1 LLLMVKVESRLCI
14 YRSRRERKFMLKE
27 IVVNVGEEETR
38 VAVLED
44 RVPVEI
50 YLERSL
56 NQRLVGNIF
65 KGRVENVLPGMQA
78 AFVNIGLEKNAFLYV
93 EDALPARLPDGSSS
107 GGSALGANICDI
119 LKQGQEILVQIVK
132 EPIGTKGPR
141 VTTHITLPGRYLV
154 LMPTV
159 DYIGISRRIESE
171 KERER
176 LRELAARVKPE
187 GMGVIVRTVA
197 EGVEEDDLRQDI
209 TLLTKLWRKILSR
222 AAHGPVPNLVH
233 RDLEL
238 VQRILRDVF
247 TEDVDRLTLDSR
259 YEYEKVLDLLDITG
273 SRLKLKVF
281 LDERENIF
289 EDYGIEQEIEK
300 ALKRKVW
307 LKCGGYLVI
316 DQAEALTAIDV
327 NTGKYVGSTNLEDT
341 VLKTNLDAAR
351 EIARQLRLRNIG
363 GIIIVDFIDMNQEEH
378 RQQVLQ
384 VLEEEIKKD
393 KTKTNILGITQL
405 GLVEMTRKKV
415 RPSLSEVLQRPCP
428 YCEGRG
434 KVLSEETLGIHF
446 KNQISHMA
454 RQTLAQ
460 TILVEAHP
468 VVAAR
473 LIGSGGSNLRD
484 LESKT
489 GKNLYIRGSANHH
502 IESVTIRPLQD
513 NEDIQAHTLP
523 VKPGE
528 VLEVKVEEPH
538 VSNIN
543 DGIARVNGFIL
554 DIEGAGA
561 LVGETI
567 PVEVSKVFRTYA
579 KARPVRT

>member
-1 LLLMVKVESRLCI
+1 
-14 YRSRRERKFMLKE
+14 MLKE

-38 VAVLED
+38 VAVIED
-44 RVPVEI
+44 KLLVEI
-50 YLERSL
+50 YIERSI

-78 AFVNIGLEKNAFLYV
+78 AFVNVGLEKNAFLYV
-93 EDALPARLPDGSSS
+93 EDALPANSPDGS
-107 GGSALGANICDI
+107 GHAGYTLGANICDV

-176 LRELAARVKPE
+176 LKDLAARVKPE

-197 EGVEEDDLRQDI
+197 EGVEEEELRQDI
-209 TLLTKLWRKILSR
+209 ALLTKLWRKILSR
-222 AAHGPVPNLVH
+222 SAHGTVPNVVH

-247 TEDVDRLTLDSR
+247 TEDVDRLILDSR
-259 YEYEKVLDLLDITG
+259 YEYEKVLELQDI
-273 SRLKLKVF
+273 SNPRLKIKVF

-289 EDYGIEQEIEK
+289 EEYGIEQEIER
-300 ALKRKVW
+300 ALNHKIW

-327 NTGKYVGSTNLEDT
+327 NTGKYVGTTNLEDT
-341 VLKTNLDAAR
+341 VLKTNLEAAS
-351 EIARQLRLRNIG
+351 EIAHQLRLRKIG
-363 GIIIVDFIDMNQEEH
+363 GIIIVDFIDMVQEAH
-378 RQQVLQ
+378 RNEVLH
-384 VLEEEIKKD
+384 VLEEDIKKD

-415 RPSLSEVLQRPCP
+415 RPSLAEVLQKPCP
-428 YCEGRG
+428 YCDGRG
-434 KVLSEETLGIHF
+434 KVLSEETLGINF
-446 KNQISHMA
+446 KNQIYNAA
-454 RQTLAQ
+454 RQTTAE
-460 TILVEAHP
+460 TILVEANP
-468 VVAAR
+468 AVAAR
-473 LIGSGGSNLRD
+473 LIGSGGASLRD
-484 LESKT
+484 LETKT
-489 GKNLYIRGSANHH
+489 GKSLYIRGSTGHH
-502 IESVTIRPLQD
+502 IESVTIRPLHD
-513 NEDIQAHTLP
+513 SEEIQANTLP

-528 VLEVKVEEPH
+528 ILEVTVEEPH
-538 VSNIN
+538 VTNLN

-554 DIEGAGA
+554 DIEGAA
-561 LVGETI
+561 AFIGETI
-567 PVEVSKVFRTYA
+567 PVEVSKVYRTYA
-579 KARPVRT
+579 KARLV

>member
-1 LLLMVKVESRLCI
+1 
-14 YRSRRERKFMLKE
+14 MLKE

-44 RVPVEI
+44 KVLVEI
-50 YLERSL
+50 YIERSI

-93 EDALPARLPDGSSS
+93 EDALPSNSPEGS
-107 GGSALGANICDI
+107 GQTGYTLGANICDI
-119 LKQGQEILVQIVK
+119 LRQGQEIMVQIVK

-141 VTTHITLPGRYLV
+141 VTTHITLPGRFLV

-171 KERER
+171 RERER
-176 LRELAARVKPE
+176 LKDLANRVKPE
-187 GMGVIVRTVA
+187 GMGAIVRTVA
-197 EGVEEDDLRQDI
+197 EGIEEEELRQDI
-209 TLLTKLWRKILSR
+209 ALLTKLWRKILSR
-222 AAHGPVPNLVH
+222 SAHGTVPNVVH

-247 TEDVDRLTLDSR
+247 TEDVDRLILDSR
-259 YEYEKVLDLLDITG
+259 YEYEKVLEFIDI
-273 SRLKLKVF
+273 SDPRLKLKVF

-289 EDYGIEQEIEK
+289 TEYGIEQEIEK
-300 ALKRKVW
+300 ALKQKVW
-307 LKCGGYLVI
+307 LKCGGYLII
-316 DQAEALTAIDV
+316 DQCEALTVIDV
-327 NTGKYVGSTNLEDT
+327 NTGKYVGTTNLEDT
-341 VLKTNLDAAR
+341 VLKTNLEAAS
-351 EIARQLRLRNIG
+351 EIARQLRLRKIG
-363 GIIIVDFIDMNQEEH
+363 GIVIVDFIDMSEEAH
-378 RQQVLQ
+378 RNEVLQ
-384 VLEEEIKKD
+384 ALEEEIKKD

-415 RPSLSEVLQRPCP
+415 RPSLSEVLQKPCP

-434 KVLSEETLGIHF
+434 KVLSEETLGINY
-446 KNQISHMA
+446 KNQIYNVA
-454 RQTLAQ
+454 RQTTAQ
-460 TILVEAHP
+460 TILVEANP
-468 VVAAR
+468 LVAAR
-473 LIGSGGSNLRD
+473 LIGSGGASLRD

-489 GKNLYIRGSANHH
+489 GKSLYIRGSTSHH
-502 IESVTIRPLQD
+502 IESITIRPLQD
-513 NEDIQAHTLP
+513 NEEIHANTLP

-528 VLEVKVEEPH
+528 VLEVMVEEPH
-538 VSNIN
+538 VTNYH

-567 PVEVSKVFRTYA
+567 PVEVSKVYRTYA
-579 KARPVRT
+579 KARPVRI

>member
-1 LLLMVKVESRLCI
+1 MVEQSVVLYQRGKV
-14 YRSRRERKFMLKE
+14 FMFKE

-44 RVPVEI
+44 KLLMEI
-50 YLERSL
+50 FIERSV
-56 NQRLVGNIF
+56 NQRLAGNIF

-78 AFVNIGLEKNAFLYV
+78 AFVNVGLEKNAFLYV
-93 EDALPARLPDGSSS
+93 EDALPANSPDGSGHDSYT
-107 GGSALGANICDI
+107 LGTNICDI
-119 LKQGQEILVQIVK
+119 LKQGQEIMVQIVK

-159 DYIGISRRIESE
+159 DYIGISRRIETE
-171 KERER
+171 KERDR
-176 LRELAARVKPE
+176 LKELAAGVKPE

-197 EGVEEDDLRQDI
+197 EGVEEEELRQDI
-209 TLLTKLWRKILSR
+209 ALLTKLWRKILSR
-222 AAHGPVPNLVH
+222 ASHGTVPNVVH

-247 TEDVDRLTLDSR
+247 TEDVDRLILDSR
-259 YEYEKVLDLLDITG
+259 YEYEKVLELQDI
-273 SRLKLKVF
+273 SSPRLKLKVF

-289 EDYGIEQEIEK
+289 EEYGIEQEIER
-300 ALKRKVW
+300 ALNHKIW

-341 VLKTNLDAAR
+341 VLKTNLEAAK
-351 EIARQLRLRNIG
+351 EIAHQLRLRKIG
-363 GIIIVDFIDMNQEEH
+363 GIVIVDFIDMTQEAH
-378 RQQVLQ
+378 RNEVLQ

-415 RPSLSEVLQRPCP
+415 RPSLAEVLQKPCP

-434 KVLSEETLGIHF
+434 KVLSEETLGINF
-446 KNQISHMA
+446 KNQIYNAA
-454 RQTLAQ
+454 RQTTAQ
-460 TILVEAHP
+460 TILVEANP
-468 VVAAR
+468 AVAAR
-473 LIGSGGSNLRD
+473 LIGSGGASLRD
-484 LESKT
+484 LENKT
-489 GKNLYIRGSANHH
+489 GKSLYIRGSAGHH
-502 IESVTIRPLQD
+502 IESVTIRPLHD
-513 NEDIQAHTLP
+513 NEEIKANTLP
-523 VKPGE
+523 VELGD
-528 VLEVKVEEPH
+528 VLEVRVEEPH
-538 VSNIN
+538 MTNFN

-554 DIEGAGA
+554 DIEGAA
-561 LVGETI
+561 AFVGETI
-567 PVEVSKVFRTYA
+567 PVEVIKVYRTYA
-579 KARPVRT
+579 KARPVGT

>member
-1 LLLMVKVESRLCI
+1 
-14 YRSRRERKFMLKE
+14 MLKE

-44 RVPVEI
+44 NVPVEI
-50 YLERSL
+50 YIERSV

-93 EDALPARLPDGSSS
+93 EDALPARSPEVNEQ
-107 GGSALGANICDI
+107 GGTALGGANICDI
-119 LKQGQEILVQIVK
+119 LKQGQEVLVQIVK

-141 VTTHITLPGRYLV
+141 VTIHITLPGRYLV

-176 LRELAARVKPE
+176 LKELAARVKPE

-197 EGVEEDDLRQDI
+197 EGVEEEEFRQDI
-209 TLLTKLWRKILSR
+209 NMLTKLWRKILNR
-222 AAHGPVPNLVH
+222 AASRPSPNLVH

-247 TEDVDRLTLDSR
+247 TEDVDRLILDSR
-259 YEYEKVLDLLDITG
+259 YEYEKVLELLDVTDP
-273 SRLKLKVF
+273 KLKFKVF
-281 LDERENIF
+281 YDERENIF
-289 EDYGIEQEIEK
+289 EEYGIEQEIEK

-327 NTGKYVGSTNLEDT
+327 NTGKYVGTTNLEDT
-341 VLKTNLDAAR
+341 VLKTNLEAAQ
-351 EIARQLRLRNIG
+351 EIGRQLRLRNIG
-363 GIIIVDFIDMNQEEH
+363 GIIIVDFIDMAEESH

-384 VLEEEIKKD
+384 ALEAEIKRD

-415 RPSLSEVLQRPCP
+415 RPSLSEVLQKTCP

-434 KVLSEETLGIHF
+434 KVLSEETLGIQY
-446 KNQISHMA
+446 KNQIYNMA
-454 RQTLAQ
+454 RQTSAQ

-473 LIGSGGSNLRD
+473 LIGSGGANLKD
-484 LESKT
+484 LENKT
-489 GKNLYIRGSANHH
+489 GKNLYIRGSASHH

-513 NEDIQAHTLP
+513 NEGVQTHTFP

-538 VSNIN
+538 VSNVN

-554 DIEGAGA
+554 DIEGAGS
-561 LVGETI
+561 LIGETI
-567 PVEVSKVFRTYA
+567 PVEVSKVYRTYA
-579 KARPVRT
+579 KARPVKT

>member
-1 LLLMVKVESRLCI
+1 
-14 YRSRRERKFMLKE
+14 MLKE

-44 RVPVEI
+44 KTLVEI
-50 YLERSL
+50 YIERSI

-65 KGRVENVLPGMQA
+65 RGRVENVLPGMQA

-93 EDALPARLPDGSSS
+93 EDALPANSQDG
-107 GGSALGANICDI
+107 GGQAGYTLGANICDI

-154 LMPTV
+154 LMPTL

-176 LRELAARVKPE
+176 LKDLAAGVKPK

-197 EGVEEDDLRQDI
+197 EGVEEEELSQDI
-209 TLLTKLWRKILSR
+209 ILLTKLWRKILSR
-222 AAHGPVPNLVH
+222 AAGGTVPNVVH

-238 VQRILRDVF
+238 VQRVLRDVF
-247 TEDVDRLTLDSR
+247 TEDVDRLILDSR
-259 YEYEKVLDLLDITG
+259 YEYEKVLELQDI
-273 SRLKLKVF
+273 SNPRLKLKVF

-289 EDYGIEQEIEK
+289 EEYGIEQEIEK
-300 ALKRKVW
+300 ALNHKVW

-327 NTGKYVGSTNLEDT
+327 NTGKYVGTTNLEDT
-341 VLKTNLDAAR
+341 VLKTNLEAAR
-351 EIARQLRLRNIG
+351 EIARQLRLRKIG
-363 GIIIVDFIDMNQEEH
+363 GIVIVDFIDMTLEAH
-378 RQQVLQ
+378 RSEVVR

-415 RPSLSEVLQRPCP
+415 RPSLAEVLQKPCP

-434 KVLSEETLGIHF
+434 KVLSEETLGINF
-446 KNQISHMA
+446 KNQIYNAA
-454 RQTLAQ
+454 RQTTAQ
-460 TILVEAHP
+460 TILVEANP

-473 LIGSGGSNLRD
+473 LIGSGGTSLRD
-484 LESKT
+484 LENKT
-489 GKNLYIRGSANHH
+489 GKSLYIRGSASHH
-502 IESVTIRPLQD
+502 IESVTIRPLHD
-513 NEDIQAHTLP
+513 NEEIMANTLP

-538 VSNIN
+538 MTNFH
-543 DGIARVNGFIL
+543 DGIARINGFIL
-554 DIEGAGA
+554 DIEGAA
-561 LVGETI
+561 AFVGETI
-567 PVEVSKVFRTYA
+567 PVEICKVYRTYA

>member
-1 LLLMVKVESRLCI
+1 
-14 YRSRRERKFMLKE
+14 MLKE

-44 RVPVEI
+44 KVLVEI
-50 YLERSL
+50 YIERSI

-93 EDALPARLPDGSSS
+93 EDALPSNSPEGS
-107 GGSALGANICDI
+107 GQAGYTLGANICDI
-119 LKQGQEILVQIVK
+119 LRQGQEIMVQIVK

-141 VTTHITLPGRYLV
+141 VTTHITLPGRFLV

-171 KERER
+171 RERER
-176 LRELAARVKPE
+176 LKDLANRVKPE
-187 GMGVIVRTVA
+187 GMGAIVRTVA
-197 EGVEEDDLRQDI
+197 EGIEEEELRQDI
-209 TLLTKLWRKILSR
+209 ALLTKLWRKILSR
-222 AAHGPVPNLVH
+222 SAHGTVPNVVH

-247 TEDVDRLTLDSR
+247 TEDVDRLILDSR
-259 YEYEKVLDLLDITG
+259 YEYEKVLEFIDI
-273 SRLKLKVF
+273 SDPRLKLKVF

-289 EDYGIEQEIEK
+289 TEYGIEQEIEK
-300 ALKRKVW
+300 ALKQKVW
-307 LKCGGYLVI
+307 LKCGGYLII
-316 DQAEALTAIDV
+316 DQCEALTVIDV
-327 NTGKYVGSTNLEDT
+327 NTGKYVGTTNLEDT
-341 VLKTNLDAAR
+341 VLKTNLEAAS
-351 EIARQLRLRNIG
+351 EIARQLRLRKIG
-363 GIIIVDFIDMNQEEH
+363 GIVIVDFIDMSEEVH
-378 RQQVLQ
+378 RNEVLQ
-384 VLEEEIKKD
+384 ALEEEIKKD

-415 RPSLSEVLQRPCP
+415 RPSLSEVLQKPCP

-434 KVLSEETLGIHF
+434 KVLSEETLGINY
-446 KNQISHMA
+446 KNQIYNVA
-454 RQTLAQ
+454 RQTTAQ
-460 TILVEAHP
+460 TILVEANP
-468 VVAAR
+468 LVAAR
-473 LIGSGGSNLRD
+473 LIGSGGASLRD

-489 GKNLYIRGSANHH
+489 GKSLYIRGSTSHH
-502 IESVTIRPLQD
+502 IESITIRPLQD
-513 NEDIQAHTLP
+513 NEEIHANTLP

-528 VLEVKVEEPH
+528 VLEVTVEEPH
-538 VSNIN
+538 VTNYH

-561 LVGETI
+561 MVGETI
-567 PVEVSKVFRTYA
+567 PVEVSKVYRTYA
-579 KARPVRT
+579 KARPVRI

>member
-1 LLLMVKVESRLCI
+1 
-14 YRSRRERKFMLKE
+14 MLKE

-38 VAVLED
+38 VAVIED
-44 RVPVEI
+44 KLLVEI
-50 YLERSL
+50 YIERSI

-78 AFVNIGLEKNAFLYV
+78 AFVNVGLEKNAFLYV
-93 EDALPARLPDGSSS
+93 EDALPANSQDGS
-107 GGSALGANICDI
+107 GHAGYTLGANICDV
-119 LKQGQEILVQIVK
+119 LKQGQEILVQIAK

-176 LRELAARVKPE
+176 LKDLAARVKPE

-197 EGVEEDDLRQDI
+197 EGVDEEELRQDI

-222 AAHGPVPNLVH
+222 SAHGTVPNVVH

-247 TEDVDRLTLDSR
+247 TEDVDRLILDSR
-259 YEYEKVLDLLDITG
+259 YEYEKVLELQDI
-273 SRLKLKVF
+273 SNPRLKIKVF

-289 EDYGIEQEIEK
+289 EEYGIEQEIER
-300 ALKRKVW
+300 ALNHKIW

-327 NTGKYVGSTNLEDT
+327 NTGKYVGSINLEDT
-341 VLKTNLDAAR
+341 VLKTNLEAAR
-351 EIARQLRLRNIG
+351 EIAHQLRLRKIG
-363 GIIIVDFIDMNQEEH
+363 GIIIVDFIDMSQEVH
-378 RQQVLQ
+378 RSEVLQ

-415 RPSLSEVLQRPCP
+415 RPSLAEVLQKPCP
-428 YCEGRG
+428 YCDGRG
-434 KVLSEETLGIHF
+434 KVLSEETLGINF
-446 KNQISHMA
+446 KNQIYNAA
-454 RQTLAQ
+454 RQTTAE
-460 TILVEAHP
+460 TILVEANP
-468 VVAAR
+468 AVAAR
-473 LIGSGGSNLRD
+473 LIGSGGASLRD
-484 LESKT
+484 LETKT
-489 GKNLYIRGSANHH
+489 GKSLYIRGSAGHH
-502 IESVTIRPLQD
+502 IESVTIRPLHD
-513 NEDIQAHTLP
+513 NEEIQANTLP

-528 VLEVKVEEPH
+528 ILEVTVEEPH
-538 VSNIN
+538 VTNFN

-554 DIEGAGA
+554 DIEGAA
-561 LVGETI
+561 AFIGETI
-567 PVEVSKVFRTYA
+567 PVEVSKVYRTYA
-579 KARPVRT
+579 KARLV

>member
-1 LLLMVKVESRLCI
+1 
-14 YRSRRERKFMLKE
+14 MLKE
-27 IVVNVGEEETR
+27 IIVNIGEEETR

-50 YLERSL
+50 YIERSV
-56 NQRLVGNIF
+56 NQRLVGNIY

-93 EDALPARLPDGSSS
+93 EDALPARPPAPDGDGHRESTI
-107 GGSALGANICDI
+107 GVNITDI

-141 VTTHITLPGRYLV
+141 VTTHITIPGRYLV

-176 LRELAARVKPE
+176 LKELASRVKPE
-187 GMGVIVRTVA
+187 GMGLIVRTVA
-197 EGVEEDDLRQDI
+197 EGVGEEGLRYDVN
-209 TLLTKLWRKILSR
+209 LLVKLWRKILNR
-222 AAHGPVPNLVH
+222 AAHRPAPSVVH

-238 VQRILRDVF
+238 VQRVLRDVF
-247 TEDVDRLTLDSR
+247 TEDVDRLIIDSR
-259 YEYEKVLDLLDITG
+259 FEYEKVLDLLDITG
-273 SRLKLKVF
+273 PALKVKVF

-289 EDYGIEQEIEK
+289 EEYGIEQEIEK
-300 ALKRKVW
+300 ALRRKVW
-307 LKCGGYLVI
+307 LKCGGYIVI

-341 VLKTNLDAAR
+341 VLKTNVEAAR

-363 GIIIVDFIDMNQEEH
+363 GIIIVDFIDMAEEAH
-378 RQQVLQ
+378 RQQVIQ

-415 RPSLSEVLQRPCP
+415 RPSLAEVIQRPCP
-428 YCEGRG
+428 YCDGRG
-434 KVLSEETLGIHF
+434 KVLSEETLGINF
-446 KNQISHMA
+446 KQQIYHMA
-454 RQTLAQ
+454 RQTSAK
-460 TILVEAHP
+460 TMLVEVNP

-473 LIGSGGSNLRD
+473 LIGSGGASLRE
-484 LESKT
+484 LENKT
-489 GKNLYIRGSANHH
+489 GKNLFIRGSTAQH
-502 IESVTIRPLQD
+502 IESITIRPLPD
-513 NEDIQAHTLP
+513 SDDINARILP

-538 VSNIN
+538 VANVH

-554 DIEGAGA
+554 DIEGAGS

-567 PVEVSKVFRTYA
+567 PVEVSKVYRTYA
-579 KARPVRT
+579 KARPVKTQHEE

>member
-1 LLLMVKVESRLCI
+1 
-14 YRSRRERKFMLKE
+14 MLKE
-27 IVVNVGEEETR
+27 IVINAGEEETR

-44 RVPVEI
+44 KVLAEI
-50 YLERSL
+50 YIERAV

-93 EDALPARLPDGSSS
+93 EDALPTRVPHGNGQ
-107 GGSALGANICDI
+107 GGSALGDNICDV
-119 LKQGQEILVQIVK
+119 LKPGQEVVVQIVK

-176 LRELAARVKPE
+176 LKDLASRVKPE

-197 EGVEEDDLRQDI
+197 EGVEEEEFSQDVA
-209 TLLTKLWRKILSR
+209 LLNKLWRKVLGR
-222 AAHGPVPNLVH
+222 AAHGAAPNLVH

-238 VQRILRDVF
+238 IQRILRDVF
-247 TEDVDRLTLDSR
+247 TEDVDRLILDSR
-259 YEYEKVLDLLDITG
+259 YEYEKVLDLLDVTDPH
-273 SRLKLKVF
+273 LKSKVF

-289 EDYGIEQEIEK
+289 EDYGTEQEIEK

-316 DQAEALTAIDV
+316 DQAEAMTAIDV
-327 NTGKYVGSTNLEDT
+327 NTGKYVGTTNLEDT
-341 VLKTNLDAAR
+341 VLKTNLEAAR

-363 GIIIVDFIDMNQEEH
+363 GIVIIDFIDMTQESN
-378 RQQVLQ
+378 RQGVLKA
-384 VLEEEIKKD
+384 LEEGIKKD
-393 KTKTNILGITQL
+393 KTKTNILGLTQL

-415 RPSLSEVLQRPCP
+415 RPSLAEVIQKPCP
-428 YCEGRG
+428 YCEGKG
-434 KVLSEETLGIHF
+434 KVMSEETLGIYF
-446 KNQISHMA
+446 KNQIYNIA
-454 RQTLAQ
+454 RKTSAN
-460 TILVEAHP
+460 TILVEVNP

-473 LIGSGGSNLRD
+473 LIGSGGANLRE

-489 GKNLYIRGSANHH
+489 GKSLYIRGSSGQH
-502 IESVTIRPLQD
+502 IESITIRPIQD
-513 NEDIQAHTLP
+513 NEELQACTFP

-528 VLEVKVEEPH
+528 VLEVRVEEPH
-538 VSNIN
+538 VSNN
-543 DGIARVNGFIL
+543 HDGIARVNGFIL

-567 PVEVSKVFRTYA
+567 PVEVSKVYRTYA
-579 KARPVRT
+579 KARPVRI

>member
-1 LLLMVKVESRLCI
+1 
-14 YRSRRERKFMLKE
+14 MLKE

-44 RVPVEI
+44 KVLVEI
-50 YLERSL
+50 YIERSI

-93 EDALPARLPDGSSS
+93 EDALPSNSPEGS
-107 GGSALGANICDI
+107 GQTGYTLGANICDI
-119 LKQGQEILVQIVK
+119 LRQGQEIMVQIVK

-141 VTTHITLPGRYLV
+141 VTTHITLPGRFLV

-171 KERER
+171 RERER
-176 LRELAARVKPE
+176 LKDLANRVKPE
-187 GMGVIVRTVA
+187 GMGAIVRTVA
-197 EGVEEDDLRQDI
+197 EGIEEEELRQDI
-209 TLLTKLWRKILSR
+209 ALLTKLWRKILSR
-222 AAHGPVPNLVH
+222 SAHGTVPNVVH

-247 TEDVDRLTLDSR
+247 TEDVDRLILDSR
-259 YEYEKVLDLLDITG
+259 YEYEKVLEFIDI
-273 SRLKLKVF
+273 SDPRLKLKVF

-289 EDYGIEQEIEK
+289 TEYGIEQEIEK
-300 ALKRKVW
+300 ALKQKVW
-307 LKCGGYLVI
+307 LKCGGYLII
-316 DQAEALTAIDV
+316 DQCEALTVIDV
-327 NTGKYVGSTNLEDT
+327 NTGKYVGTTNLEDT
-341 VLKTNLDAAR
+341 VLKTNLEAAS
-351 EIARQLRLRNIG
+351 EIARQLRLRKIG
-363 GIIIVDFIDMNQEEH
+363 GIVIVDFIDMSEEVH
-378 RQQVLQ
+378 RNEVLQ
-384 VLEEEIKKD
+384 ALEEEIKKD

-415 RPSLSEVLQRPCP
+415 RPSLSEVLQKPCP

-434 KVLSEETLGIHF
+434 KVLSEETLGINY
-446 KNQISHMA
+446 KNQIYNVA
-454 RQTLAQ
+454 RQTTAQ
-460 TILVEAHP
+460 TILVEANP
-468 VVAAR
+468 LVAAR
-473 LIGSGGSNLRD
+473 LIGSGGASLRD

-489 GKNLYIRGSANHH
+489 GKSLYIRGSTSHH
-502 IESVTIRPLQD
+502 IESITIRPLQD
-513 NEDIQAHTLP
+513 NEEIHANTLP

-528 VLEVKVEEPH
+528 VLEVTVEEPH
-538 VSNIN
+538 VTNYH

-561 LVGETI
+561 MVGETI
-567 PVEVSKVFRTYA
+567 PVEVSKVYRTYA
-579 KARPVRT
+579 KARPVRI